1 MKALQVLSKNEDSKK
16 LLRSLKRKNDEKDD
30 KKPDKDD
37 IPEKKRCTEG
47 TSSDRHINTIKTWVL
62 EKLSP
67 ESITNLIMTFMVN
80 INNYIKVIYYI
91 VISLVLNHVHH
102 ILNLNVLVLYCFFF
116 CVINDKLSHLK
127 SEKNDSFS
135 NFWFLVA
142 K

>member
-16 LLRSLKRKNDEKDD
+16 LLRSLKRKNDDKED

-47 TSSDRHINTIKTWVL
+47 TPSDRHINAITTWVL

-80 INNYIKVIYYI
+80 INN
-91 VISLVLNHVHH
+91 
-102 ILNLNVLVLYCFFF
+102 CF
-116 CVINDKLSHLK
+116 K
-127 SEKNDSFS
+127 SD
-135 NFWFLVA
+135 
-142 K
+142 

>member
-16 LLRSLKRKNDEKDD
+16 LLRSLKRKNDDKED

-47 TSSDRHINTIKTWVL
+47 TPPDRHINIVKAWVL

-80 INNYIKVIYYI
+80 IYNYIKII
-91 VISLVLNHVHH
+91 F
-102 ILNLNVLVLYCFFF
+102 ILHSDL
-116 CVINDKLSHLK
+116 LS
-127 SEKNDSFS
+127 SEPCSPHFR
-135 NFWFLVA
+135 F
-142 K
+142 